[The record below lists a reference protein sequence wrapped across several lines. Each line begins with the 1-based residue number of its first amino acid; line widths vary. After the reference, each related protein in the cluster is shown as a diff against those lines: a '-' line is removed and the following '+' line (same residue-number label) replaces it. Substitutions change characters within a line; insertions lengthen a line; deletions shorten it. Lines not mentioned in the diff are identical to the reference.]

1 LIACTVIRR
10 NPTMDALDGDP
21 ATTAGLSCV
30 ASHQGP
36 VFTDGIEAGAN
47 LARCCTNA
55 RDIAARI
62 ADRRVRQGRCLL
74 PVASYRRN
82 VPGVRFSLTHP
93 GRLLV

>member
-1 LIACTVIRR
+1 
-10 NPTMDALDGDP
+10 MDALDGDP

-55 RDIAARI
+55 RDIAARMQI
-62 ADRRVRQGRCLL
+62 AGFARVDASFLWRRIGAMCRECDFLLHIPAGCL
-74 PVASYRRN
+74 SE
-82 VPGVRFSLTHP
+82 
-93 GRLLV
+93 